1 MPRTN
6 GEITKQKILAAA
18 EALFAKKGLSATSV
32 DEIAKRAKVN
42 KALLYYYFKSKEE
55 LALYL
60 LRSATEK
67 VVAELPSSVRGAAPT
82 ADRTRTILG
91 VLEQNKDKLAIL
103 FMESLL
109 HAPASDF
116 LFETCEKF
124 VPQNAKKTGDS
135 GRGRMKAL
143 TRQFYQGTIPYLAF
157 LAIADK
163 WCAHFKCSYS
173 QAKADFI
180 EVLLESRRG

>member
-32 DEIAKRAKVN
+32 DEISRHANVN
-42 KALLYYYFKSKEE
+42 KALIYYYFKSKEE

-60 LRSATEK
+60 LSSATEK
-67 VVAELPSSVRGAAPT
+67 VISELPSSVRGATPT
-82 ADRTRTILG
+82 TDRTKTILG

-103 FMESLL
+103 FMESLRQG
-109 HAPASDF
+109 PASDF

-124 VPQNAKKTGDS
+124 VPQKTKKTGNS
-135 GRGRMKAL
+135 GRKRMKAL
-143 TRQFYQGTIPYLAF
+143 TRHFYQGTIPYLVF

-163 WCAHFKCSYS
+163 WCTHFKCSYS